1 MSRARDLASLMSQG
15 NLLQDGVISTT
26 EVDGVTATSAELN
39 KLDGV
44 TANTAELNKLA
55 GVTASTAEI
64 NKLAGVT
71 ASTTEINKLTGL
83 TASTTE
89 LNNVAGINS
98 SVQTQIDTKA
108 PTANPTFT
116 GTVTIG
122 GATYPTSDGSAG
134 QVLTTNGSGAV
145 SFADPAGGGSADFVA
160 SGAISNGNVVSLNSD
175 GTVSVISQTNV
186 TQSLG
191 STTNYTSNSPS
202 KVRSAYDAS
211 NNRVVIIYKDTSNSD
226 KGTAVVG
233 TISDTSISFGTP
245 VIFYNSAISDYNDI
259 TYDKDNQKV
268 IIYYSVSGGNTQ
280 QAVVGTVSNTSI
292 SFGSAQQVTSTGY
305 HNAVVYDE
313 GAQKVIF
320 FWRYSSDP
328 TILYGMPATVSGT
341 SFSFDGPVT
350 LTSTNVQDIRAIYN
364 ANAQKTVISYYNL
377 SNSNYGE
384 ACVVSVS
391 GSTLSYG
398 TPVVFKAG
406 NLNKV
411 EPVSVTGTSKIIIS
425 YRDSDNSNYATAIVG
440 EISGTSLS
448 FGTASVY
455 LSSFILDTGI
465 AWDSTTSKVV
475 FAVQNAGSSSVGQY
489 IIGTLSGTTITVG
502 SATTFNSST
511 TTNLNCVYNSNDS
524 RVLISWLDNT
534 NSVGESAVL
543 RNSAT
548 LTNASSY
555 IGVAAEAISNTATGS
570 ITINGGI
577 NEGQSSLAIGT
588 TYYVSD
594 TGVLQTTN
602 NGRKIGKAISAT
614 KLLVNSNM
622 SGDEI
627 NAYLGGL
634 V

>member
-1 MSRARDLASLMSQG
+1 
-15 NLLQDGVISTT
+15 
-26 EVDGVTATSAELN
+26 
-39 KLDGV
+39 
-44 TANTAELNKLA
+44 
-55 GVTASTAEI
+55 
-64 NKLAGVT
+64 
-71 ASTTEINKLTGL
+71 
-83 TASTTE
+83 
-89 LNNVAGINS
+89 
-98 SVQTQIDTKA
+98 
-108 PTANPTFT
+108 
-116 GTVTIG
+116 
-122 GATYPTSDGSAG
+122 
-134 QVLTTNGSGAV
+134 
-145 SFADPAGGGSADFVA
+145 
-160 SGAISNGNVVSLNSD
+160 
-175 GTVSVISQTNV
+175 
-186 TQSLG
+186 
-191 STTNYTSNSPS
+191 
-202 KVRSAYDAS
+202 
-211 NNRVVIIYKDTSNSD
+211 
-226 KGTAVVG
+226 
-233 TISDTSISFGTP
+233 
-245 VIFYNSAISDYNDI
+245 
-259 TYDKDNQKV
+259 
-268 IIYYSVSGGNTQ
+268 
-280 QAVVGTVSNTSI
+280 
-292 SFGSAQQVTSTGY
+292 
-305 HNAVVYDE
+305 
-313 GAQKVIF
+313 
-320 FWRYSSDP
+320 
-328 TILYGMPATVSGT
+328 MPATVSGT